1 MKSVVEIVSFKL
13 LPNTPHEQLIAAA
26 EQSQRF
32 VSQLDGFQYR
42 STSFN
47 QENEVWTDVVYWDS
61 MEAAQAAGQQFANCE
76 DCAPLMALI
85 DPATVDMQHQ
95 TIMMSDLA
103 AKYQ

>member
-1 MKSVVEIVSFKL
+1 MKSVIEIVSFKL

-26 EQSQRF
+26 QQSQRF
-32 VSQLDGFQYR
+32 VSRLEGFQYR

-47 QENEVWTDVVYWDS
+47 QENETWTDVVYWDS
-61 MEAAQAAGQQFANCE
+61 LKSAQAAGEQFTRCE

-85 DPATVDMQHQ
+85 DPATVDIQHQ

>member
-1 MKSVVEIVSFKL
+1 MSRSWMGFNIALPVSIKK
-13 LPNTPHEQLIAAA
+13 
-26 EQSQRF
+26 
-32 VSQLDGFQYR
+32 
-42 STSFN
+42 
-47 QENEVWTDVVYWDS
+47 NEVWTDVVYWDS
-61 MEAAQAAGQQFANCE
+61 MEAAQAAGQQFASCE